1 LLCIIIV
8 LNTYLDLNTNDNYP
22 FRQPRPEISLQKI
35 KKEANNVGF
44 QAKAPISVR
53 PEDALLT
60 TVEAARPYKDEESDY
75 GKVGRAP
82 RGMADGQGSLPGPS
96 LKEDH
101 NSIKR

>member
-1 LLCIIIV
+1 LFCFISSRPK
-8 LNTYLDLNTNDNYP
+8 YDNYP

-35 KKEANNVGF
+35 KKEANNVGL
-44 QAKAPISVR
+44 QAKAHISMR
-53 PEDALLT
+53 PEAALLT
-60 TVEAARPYKDEESDY
+60 TVEAARPYKDEESEY

-82 RGMADGQGSLPGPS
+82 HGMADGQGSLPGPS